1 LLTNG
6 QVLAVGGYES
16 QLGKQGWLASAELFH

>member
-1 LLTNG
+1 LNG

-16 QLGKQGWLASAELFH
+16 QLGNHMGYLASAELYH